1 VRLPLSILK
10 EKYLARA
17 ESCSDGTNH
26 CSEAIADCATQ
37 ISIVHPV
44 SGTVVILMGVLGY
57 SVHLALGLLRLD
69 LFQLTLRL
77 LDTAIA
83 AMLFRPAPGDT
94 LNVFSDGVVDAQSP
108 TGELLDFIVLTLQFA
123 PALTLK

>member
-1 VRLPLSILK
+1 
-10 EKYLARA
+10 
-17 ESCSDGTNH
+17 
-26 CSEAIADCATQ
+26 
-37 ISIVHPV
+37 
-44 SGTVVILMGVLGY
+44 VVILMGVLGY